1 MKNFYEILN
10 IKQSANSSD
19 IKSAYL
25 KLIKKYHPDTY
36 AGDKNFAKEQ
46 TELITE
52 AYATLKDEEK
62 RKVYDLSMPKKE
74 TKTKKVNVENFMKKV
89 KFVNEKTEEQK
100 QAKTKKTKVQDD
112 NSNEKPSTKKFDI
125 AIIILALL
133 LVTFLVLCF
142 V

>member
-1 MKNFYEILN
+1 MKNFYEVLN
-10 IKQSANSSD
+10 IKQSATSSD

-62 RKVYDLSMPKKE
+62 RKIYDLTLTKKE
-74 TKTKKVNVENFMKKV
+74 SKTSKVNVENFMKKV
-89 KFVNEKTEEQK
+89 KFVNEKNAKQK
-100 QAKTKKTKVQDD
+100 NAKPEKTSEPQ
-112 NSNEKPSTKKFDI
+112 SNIIENKPSAKFNI
-125 AIIILALL
+125 AIIVLALL
-133 LVTFLVLCF
+133 LVGFLVLCF